1 MIRALLALTL
11 ALVLSLPTP
20 ALGQSANTT
29 YRVEVLVFR
38 NAGPREETGGA
49 PALRAADPDRASGS
63 PLVARYAGPLPAD
76 QWQLSGLRERLNQTG
91 YRVLAHGGWLQT
103 PSSWG
108 SRAGLPLETLGIRAA
123 GLTGQ
128 FFLERGSLLHLG
140 MNLRY
145 SSENGATHEL
155 SEIRRIRFNER
166 HYFDHPG
173 LGVIAVVTPV
183 SR

>member
-1 MIRALLALTL
+1 MTRALLALL
-11 ALVLSLPTP
+11 LSAILSSPIT
-20 ALGQSANTT
+20 AFGQSAGPT
-29 YRVEVLVFR
+29 YQVEVLVFR
-38 NAGPREETGGA
+38 NSGPREETGGT
-49 PALRAADPDRASGS
+49 PPLRTADPDRATGS
-63 PLVARYAGPLPAD
+63 PLVARYAGALPSER
-76 QWQLSGLRERLNQTG
+76 WQLSGLREKLSQSG

-108 SRAGLPLETLGIRAA
+108 SRAGLPLDTLGIGVP
-123 GLTGQ
+123 GLSGQ
-128 FFLERGSLLHLG
+128 FLLERGSLLHFG
-140 MNLRY
+140 MSLRY
-145 SSENGATHEL
+145 TTEGGATQEL